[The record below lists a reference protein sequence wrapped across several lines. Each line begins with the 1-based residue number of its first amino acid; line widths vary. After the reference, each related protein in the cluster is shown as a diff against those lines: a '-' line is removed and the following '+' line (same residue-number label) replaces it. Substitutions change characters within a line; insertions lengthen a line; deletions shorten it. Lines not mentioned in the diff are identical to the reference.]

1 MVYYKGGHR
10 AARAAKNIKKN
21 KIELK
26 TNSRQEQKNTSGMF
40 ESLAWVSSK
49 LLKVTD
55 ADARSQQLL
64 HLVII
69 CDLIQLV
76 MMTKM
81 TAKVKIIM
89 LTKVRTKVTA
99 KVKIIMLTKFKTIM
113 MSIYPVQPSSQVAS
127 QPMCQRENTAT
138 MSCKSYLYA

>member
-1 MVYYKGGHR
+1 MSKSKYEIK
-10 AARAAKNIKKN
+10 KIKKN
-21 KIELK
+21 KVEVK

-69 CDLIQLV
+69 CDLMQLG
-76 MMTKM
+76 
-81 TAKVKIIM
+81 M
-89 LTKVRTKVTA
+89 LTKMTA

-138 MSCKSYLYA
+138 MSCKSYLEK